1 MPRMGNWKTRAM
13 VQRYAHL
20 ADEELRR
27 ASAKLAQLVGQ
38 HPGKQEDGKGV
49 GKDGSDRTGSA

>member
-1 MPRMGNWKTRAM
+1 MGNWKTRAM

-38 HPGKQEDGKGV
+38 HPGKQEDGKGA